1 MVIKRIDV
9 KKLRRVIRQTKDKT
23 YITEYDLDYSKNKK
37 YDKKKRIVGTVNT
50 YSILNNKNN
59 TINYYSSYN
68 LDNINDWPTSIRYR
82 DTYITFIWHKNGK
95 LHRESGPAVINIDQ
109 YHRQLFSKYYYIN
122 GKKIE
127 DELQILI
134 IEGGY

>member
-1 MVIKRIDV
+1 MVIKKIKV
-9 KKLRRVIRQTKDKT
+9 KQLKRVIRFTKYKT
-23 YITEYDLDYSKNKK
+23 YITEYNLDYSKNKK

-82 DTYITFIWHKNGK
+82 DTYITFIWHKDGK
-95 LHRESGPAVINIDQ
+95 LHRENGPAVMNIDQ
-109 YHRQLFSKYYYIN
+109 YRRQVFSKYYYIN

-127 DELQILI
+127 DELQILVM
-134 IEGGY
+134 ETK